1 MEAAPGKEDVPSSP
15 GEQEGADE
23 KPAEGAQAD
32 HSGVQ
37 ESKTSLPKESLI
49 AEEEEEEL
57 EQVESDVDQ
66 IQEDVE
72 EQHDPEVRSEPEKRP
87 EKVEKKISE
96 TFYYKYEDLY
106 SRPFVTEDS
115 GIPINLLTLE
125 HSFGYDCMRTVN
137 LLMMDSQTL
146 LYIAGNHVVLLDLK
160 TKSQSYLRS
169 SSGGGIGV
177 ITAHPTKQYFAVGEK
192 GKKPNLIIYEY
203 PSLRPYRI
211 LRGGTE
217 EAYVSADFNHS
228 GTLLASV
235 GSNPDY
241 MLTIWDWKQ
250 EKIVL
255 RSKAFSQDVYKV
267 TFSPDNEEQLT
278 TSGTGHIK
286 FWKMALTFTGLK
298 LQGALGRF
306 GKTAVTD
313 VIGYVELPDG
323 KVISGAEWGNLL
335 LWEGGLIKV
344 ELCRAGHKPC
354 HSGPVSQLI
363 LDEGELVTVGKDGF
377 VRVWDI
383 ETVDAADTV
392 DETGLLEM
400 EPMNELLVGKNVSL
414 SFMAKVHDHG
424 QPIWYAQDANGA
436 LWKLDL
442 TFSNITR
449 DPECLYTFHS
459 GKIEAV
465 SVSPVTYL
473 MATTALDR
481 SVRIYDF
488 ISKSQLSEIKFK
500 QGGTA
505 LTWAPRVVNPKG
517 GLIAVGFEDGV
528 VRIIEVY
535 DPKGLAIV
543 AGRTNTGK
551 AEMNLKQAFK
561 PHTTAVTALAYE
573 RNGDVLAT
581 GSKDKTVFF
590 FAVEDKYEPIGFI
603 CVPGPVQALQW
614 SPPSHVKSTLLV
626 LCENGFVLQVP
637 APHPEEEGPMSTYQ
651 IKNLPTQ
658 YFHFYSIKSRIK
670 LEEEIARREK
680 KKQEKEKAKLE
691 WIKQQQEMGKQV
703 EEEPEEEP
711 EEEEPLPP
719 LYIPEEPSP
728 ILCGFYSTPGKF
740 WLSLGGYDSGFLYH
754 CVFSSD
760 EYHDNF
766 ENRQDEPFE
775 VIHMEDT
782 DDNPIHQ
789 ISFCTSKLLMFC
801 GMQNGALRVYP
812 LREKDL
818 SANTLKEYWSFSVH
832 DNDYGQIQGI
842 CSSYDDRF
850 LITCGGDG
858 NIFAFNILSPE
869 DVHKELKAKI
879 PSPRSGLEKEK
890 AAEDIE
896 DPNAYS
902 IEKAKQK
909 KEYEQIMKK
918 AEDKKSKKREEL
930 SALRHEFLSL
940 LQKNQELPKHMQLHR
955 EQYEMDHRIFE
966 ELDRQI
972 AQRIQL
978 MQKEM
983 AWEQEK
989 HLTGLQKLQNRF
1001 RDSLEFDAV
1010 IVHAIQSNHKIST
1023 YRLLAISEKCYQDKQ
1038 RSTWKKTVLKQEW
1051 KETEQRKILSKTE
1064 HMQRTTAAR
1073 VVEGESEAEKL
1084 KKSEVRTVTT
1094 RLIANQREQ
1103 IKRIVEKSD
1112 KVRAKIMKRKEEWEE
1127 LYKNKPTDDYE
1138 NPKDAQDIEEAQ
1150 ENMGDYKLK
1159 TAADYR
1165 VPEHKRMNAEKK
1177 MMQLASLEVLIHEK
1191 KANMNKQIMSL
1202 RDLKVS
1208 IIDEIKCLVQELK
1221 SIQAALDLSEQLPLP
1236 PIPQLHPDEVPE
1248 KKFQFDSDILLKFKH
1263 EQEAKAKLQEQLEG
1277 SPSFGVFRER
1287 FLHGPSLRETEPVT
1301 RAASVRSMKIVSSVV
1316 TEQPKV
1322 FEIEKAEPTET
1333 ELEILKREKIR
1344 NIYLQETLIKRI
1356 NALVINFDAELRFLR
1371 HMKLKLDVQMK
1382 CADLCH
1388 ITWFEELLLLKNF
1401 EKHEDLLQG
1410 RVNTLLSEQK
1420 AMQQKLNSY
1429 LAQMKDRKYEIAKLQ
1444 DCEESLYA
1452 TFQASLGE
1460 NNKFARFLTKVLKK
1474 KIKRTK
1480 KKEVKREADK
1490 EDESE
1495 EESDEESSLESDEE
1509 DSGSEDEVFDDS
1521 VCPKSCD
1528 EALFQNTVQLREKRL
1543 DIEDALTEQK
1553 KVADNLRKEYDALAK
1568 KAKAVEASLD
1578 TAEGELEAFQREK
1591 QQRLNE
1597 LHVVVPLKLH
1607 QVEYLVNGGIPSD
1620 FSQALVFTNQSLEY
1634 LQKRI
1639 VDLQNENIMQRE
1651 IFKKARQQH
1660 KQLVQ
1665 DKKEMETKI
1674 QRLEEK
1680 CNQLMMTKFG
1690 RLVDLEALQAHS
1702 VNTRLEELKVQ
1713 MMEKEYVHSQE
1724 LKEWEEKILDLQQQL
1739 MMLTKENTSKLQQ
1752 LNQFC
1757 LEKQQ
1762 LETKLDS
1769 LKNDLGAEFQ
1779 GPRSTDTMEKDRLQS
1794 VFNCMAYETALLEE
1808 EITLLSRKDVRLR
1821 EELALLSRKNGYL
1834 FLQPSP
1840 SQDSETPTETFPIS
1854 TPERISSG
1862 QSAP

>member
-414 SFMAKVHDHG
+414 SFMAKVHDRG

-670 LEEEIARREK
+670 
-680 KKQEKEKAKLE
+680 
-691 WIKQQQEMGKQV
+691 
-703 EEEPEEEP
+703 
-711 EEEEPLPP
+711 
-719 LYIPEEPSP
+719 
-728 ILCGFYSTPGKF
+728 
-740 WLSLGGYDSGFLYH
+740 GGYDSGFLYH

-966 ELDRQI
+966 ELDRQT

-1177 MMQLASLEVLIHEK
+1177 MMQLASLEVLI
-1191 KANMNKQIMSL
+1191 
-1202 RDLKVS
+1202 
-1208 IIDEIKCLVQELK
+1208 
-1221 SIQAALDLSEQLPLP
+1221 
-1236 PIPQLHPDEVPE
+1236 
-1248 KKFQFDSDILLKFKH
+1248 
-1263 EQEAKAKLQEQLEG
+1263 
-1277 SPSFGVFRER
+1277 
-1287 FLHGPSLRETEPVT
+1287 
-1301 RAASVRSMKIVSSVV
+1301 
-1316 TEQPKV
+1316 
-1322 FEIEKAEPTET
+1322 
-1333 ELEILKREKIR
+1333 
-1344 NIYLQETLIKRI
+1344 

-1480 KKEVKREADK
+1480 KKEVKREAGWRHFFFFFPG
-1490 EDESE
+1490 
-1495 EESDEESSLESDEE
+1495 LWICYTY
-1509 DSGSEDEVFDDS
+1509 F
-1521 VCPKSCD
+1521 
-1528 EALFQNTVQLREKRL
+1528 
-1543 DIEDALTEQK
+1543 
-1553 KVADNLRKEYDALAK
+1553 LAIK
-1568 KAKAVEASLD
+1568 
-1578 TAEGELEAFQREK
+1578 
-1591 QQRLNE
+1591 
-1597 LHVVVPLKLH
+1597 
-1607 QVEYLVNGGIPSD
+1607 
-1620 FSQALVFTNQSLEY
+1620 
-1634 LQKRI
+1634 
-1639 VDLQNENIMQRE
+1639 
-1651 IFKKARQQH
+1651 
-1660 KQLVQ
+1660 
-1665 DKKEMETKI
+1665 
-1674 QRLEEK
+1674 
-1680 CNQLMMTKFG
+1680 
-1690 RLVDLEALQAHS
+1690 
-1702 VNTRLEELKVQ
+1702 
-1713 MMEKEYVHSQE
+1713 
-1724 LKEWEEKILDLQQQL
+1724 
-1739 MMLTKENTSKLQQ
+1739 
-1752 LNQFC
+1752 
-1757 LEKQQ
+1757 
-1762 LETKLDS
+1762 
-1769 LKNDLGAEFQ
+1769 
-1779 GPRSTDTMEKDRLQS
+1779 
-1794 VFNCMAYETALLEE
+1794 
-1808 EITLLSRKDVRLR
+1808 
-1821 EELALLSRKNGYL
+1821 
-1834 FLQPSP
+1834 
-1840 SQDSETPTETFPIS
+1840 
-1854 TPERISSG
+1854 
-1862 QSAP
+1862 

>member
-66 IQEDVE
+66 IHAEEDVE

-414 SFMAKVHDHG
+414 SFMAKVHDRG

-966 ELDRQI
+966 ELDRQT

-1177 MMQLASLEVLIHEK
+1177 MMQLASLEVLI
-1191 KANMNKQIMSL
+1191 
-1202 RDLKVS
+1202 
-1208 IIDEIKCLVQELK
+1208 
-1221 SIQAALDLSEQLPLP
+1221 
-1236 PIPQLHPDEVPE
+1236 
-1248 KKFQFDSDILLKFKH
+1248 
-1263 EQEAKAKLQEQLEG
+1263 
-1277 SPSFGVFRER
+1277 
-1287 FLHGPSLRETEPVT
+1287 
-1301 RAASVRSMKIVSSVV
+1301 
-1316 TEQPKV
+1316 
-1322 FEIEKAEPTET
+1322 
-1333 ELEILKREKIR
+1333 
-1344 NIYLQETLIKRI
+1344 

-1420 AMQQKLNSY
+1420 AM
-1429 LAQMKDRKYEIAKLQ
+1429 QMKDRKYEIAKLQ

-1521 VCPKSCD
+1521 VCPKNCD

>member
-66 IQEDVE
+66 IHAEEDVE

-1177 MMQLASLEVLIHEK
+1177 MMQLASLEVLI
-1191 KANMNKQIMSL
+1191 
-1202 RDLKVS
+1202 
-1208 IIDEIKCLVQELK
+1208 
-1221 SIQAALDLSEQLPLP
+1221 
-1236 PIPQLHPDEVPE
+1236 
-1248 KKFQFDSDILLKFKH
+1248 
-1263 EQEAKAKLQEQLEG
+1263 
-1277 SPSFGVFRER
+1277 
-1287 FLHGPSLRETEPVT
+1287 
-1301 RAASVRSMKIVSSVV
+1301 
-1316 TEQPKV
+1316 
-1322 FEIEKAEPTET
+1322 
-1333 ELEILKREKIR
+1333 
-1344 NIYLQETLIKRI
+1344 